1 VSPQNIEVEEGLLR
15 LQRMEGRLVDGL
27 FEHPGVVRRNDEHRL
42 RYALALAALDR
53 FQPGAARWGRRTLKP
68 EVHVKSPRLGRWRR
82 RVLDGLE
89 APLLLDDGRERVEA
103 ALATLTPWLPSL
115 EETRTEV
122 LEKYADDFSGREL
135 DQELGIKRL
144 VSVAGGGGG
153 AGYVYLGAWEV
164 LHNAGLIPSLVVGS
178 SMGALLGLFRALR
191 RKADFDEYLALA
203 KGIRADEVFRYVSL
217 RRRYG
222 LPGIVRLFLH
232 EAIGAALTDQ
242 DTDLRVSD
250 LEIPY
255 EAVVAGVRRGALGET
270 PEQYA
275 HSHHLHED
283 ERPSAL
289 QLRAQ
294 VATQLVRLIG
304 LMNPRMVQEI
314 ALGGDELTRDLNA
327 IDAAGFS
334 SAIPGVL
341 HYDVTHEDAHSHE
354 ILAQVM
360 EREDVVALV
369 DGGAVNNVP
378 SRTAWRQV
386 QEGRIG
392 TRNAY
397 LLAFDCFHP
406 QWGLKH
412 VWLRPVSR
420 VISLQVALND
430 RFAHQRIEF
439 HPTLSPVNLLPTA
452 EYLDQAVAW
461 GREQMSAELPRIQK
475 FFERVRWVQPAK
487 NDS

>member
-1 VSPQNIEVEEGLLR
+1 MEV
-15 LQRMEGRLVDGL
+15 RLVDGL
-27 FEHPGVVRRNDEHRL
+27 FEHPGVVHRTDEHRL

-68 EVHVKSPRLGRWRR
+68 EVHVRSPRLGRWRR
-82 RVLDGLE
+82 RVLEGLE
-89 APLLLDDGRERVEA
+89 TPLLLEDSRERVEVT
-103 ALATLTPWLPSL
+103 LATLAPWLPQL
-115 EETRTEV
+115 EQTRAEV
-122 LEKYADDFSGREL
+122 LEKYADEFSAREL

-144 VSVAGGGGG
+144 ISVAGGGGG

-164 LHNAGLIPSLVVGS
+164 LHNAGLIPSFVVGS

-203 KGIRADEVFRYVSL
+203 KGIRAEEVFRYVSL

-232 EAIGAALTDQ
+232 ESIGAALSEG
-242 DTDLRVSD
+242 DTELRISD

-255 EAVVAGVRRGALGET
+255 EAVVAGVRRGALGST
-270 PEQYA
+270 PEEYA
-275 HSHHLHED
+275 HDHHLHED
-283 ERPSAL
+283 ERPSPL

-294 VATQLVRLIG
+294 VAAQLVRLIG

-314 ALGGDELTRDLNA
+314 AIGGDDLTRDLNA

-341 HYDVTHEDAHSHE
+341 HYDVTRDDPRSHE
-354 ILAQVM
+354 ILTQVM

-378 SRTAWRQV
+378 ARTAWRQV

-397 LLAFDCFHP
+397 VLAFDCFHP
-406 QWGLKH
+406 QWSLKH
-412 VWLRPVSR
+412 VWLRPVTR
-420 VISLQVALND
+420 VISLQVALNE
-430 RFAHQRIEF
+430 RFAHRRVEF
-439 HPTLSPVNLLPTA
+439 QPTLSPINLLPTA
-452 EYLDQAVAW
+452 EYLDKAVTW
-461 GREQMSAELPRIQK
+461 GREQMSAELPRLQK
-475 FFERVRWVQPAK
+475 FFERVRWVPPEE
-487 NDS
+487 NESS